1 MEPSRIGNLTDFLLL
16 ISQFFLHWCVIRGI
30 DYWLWIRLSNF
41 RGYIWDFLFDLFRH
55 VFEFWSLRDMVSTL
69 WCFWIYWIL
78 RIHRKP
84 ILWIPEVFL
93 FFKSVWLAQWTFI
106 GHSLILRSRLI
117 ISHILDTAVDWLA
130 HPTLFWLSTMFQ
142 NGWIVFSFLFYLFLS
157 LPDRSKWIFACLYLL
172 FLL

>member
-1 MEPSRIGNLTDFLLL
+1 MEPSRIGNLTNFLLL
-16 ISQFFLHWCVIRGI
+16 VSQLFFHGGIIRGI
-30 DYWLWIRLSNF
+30 DHGLWIRLSDF
-41 RGYIWDFLFDLFRH
+41 RSYIWDFFFYLFRH

-69 WCFWIYWIL
+69 WCFWVYCIL

-93 FFKSVWLAQWTFI
+93 LLKSVWLAQWTFI
-106 GHSLILRSRLI
+106 GHSLILRSRLT

-130 HPTLFWLSTMFQ
+130 HPTLFWLSAMFQ
-142 NGWIVFSFLFYLFLS
+142 NWRIVFSFLFYLFLS
-157 LPDRSKWIFACLYLL
+157 LPDWSKWIFDRLYLL